1 MYKLIAIDLDG
12 TLFDSYGQ
20 VSNENKEAIRYA
32 INKGINVVLASGREP
47 QSIKKTS
54 LSLGIKDFLIAGN
67 GASVYSIK
75 EDKNIYQNYINKV
88 KALEII
94 KKCKE
99 NSMFVNIYTNRGI
112 IAEKLEY
119 NVKVFNSE
127 NNYKS
132 LEKRTNIEI
141 VSDIYKYIVINREN
155 NYKSLE
161 KRTNIE
167 IDRDIYKYIDEH
179 EMDILKIIIC
189 DNNKIIFNNI
199 VQKLKNISGINVLDV
214 EHMSKKKIKIETE
227 VIEIEYF
234 YTEITNKNTDKWE
247 AILFLI
253 KRLNIKE
260 EDVICIGDNIN
271 DKKMIENAGLGISMK
286 DSALALLSIGDYI
299 TESNDSSGVAKA
311 IYKYIE

>member
-141 VSDIYKYIVINREN
+141 VSDIYKYI
-155 NYKSLE
+155 
-161 KRTNIE
+161 
-167 IDRDIYKYIDEH
+167 DEH

>member
-119 NVKVFNSE
+119 NVKVFTSE

-132 LEKRTNIEI
+132 LEKRANIEI
-141 VSDIYKYIVINREN
+141 VSDIYQ
-155 NYKSLE
+155 
-161 KRTNIE
+161 
-167 IDRDIYKYIDEH
+167 YIDEH